1 MKTAGPMV
9 AALAALALLVVV
21 AEGAPA
27 QLFQGRAALARGA
40 DISSNWSGYV
50 ATGPGSTPTTA
61 SPSMTYTDVT
71 GQWIEPKASCAGGSP
86 TAVAIWVGLGGYS
99 ESSNDLEQTGTSAD
113 CAADGT
119 TSYYAWYELV
129 PADSVTVAGLKVM
142 PGDVIASTVLVNGNN
157 VLVQVTDRTRKTR
170 FTKHLTMAT
179 PDQTSAEWIVEAPT
193 QCGPSANCKQLAL
206 TDFGS
211 LGLHPELRERE
222 RRLGDDLRQRLA
234 DDLAPARPRRN
245 PLLRRRQR
253 DRRQPGRARR
263 GNLGAEPGRRRLHG
277 HLAGAAVRPVADD
290 SQPTVASA
298 LAPCCSSAVPV
309 TSDRGGCSQ
318 ATTPGLRLVP
328 VIDELPAFSSWL
340 APT

>member
-1 MKTAGPMV
+1 MKTAGPVV
-9 AALAALALLVVV
+9 AALVALALLVVV

-71 GQWIEPKASCAGGSP
+71 GQWVEPKASCAGGSP

-129 PADSVTVAGLKVM
+129 PADSVTVAGLKVL

-211 LGLHPELRERE
+211 LGFTRSY
-222 RRLGDDLRQRLA
+222 A
-234 DDLAPARPRRN
+234 K
-245 PLLRRRQR
+245 
-253 DRRQPGRARR
+253 
-263 GNLGAEPGRRRLHG
+263 GNGLSGTISGNGWL
-277 HLAGAAVRPVADD
+277 
-290 SQPTVASA
+290 T
-298 LAPCCSSAVPV
+298 
-309 TSDRGGCSQ
+309 TSLQ
-318 ATTPGLRLVP
+318 LVP
-328 VIDELPAFSSWL
+328 VGTRFFGAANGTAGSPDGPGAATSALSPDGAGFTVTWQARPS
-340 APT
+340 AP